1 MALTDRTIV
10 FRSLKARLFSSVV
23 TVLTVAVA
31 VGLMLVLLSMRDAG
45 RKAFERGSGNMH
57 LLVSGDSSRLV
68 AILNG
73 IFYAEAPS
81 RPLQWIQYRR
91 IERMREVDFA
101 IPLTQGDNYRG
112 WPVTATTGEFFSR
125 FSTDPTFDSRT
136 SEGPAWT
143 FASGRVFAKP
153 SEVVVGAEAA
163 GETGLG
169 VGDELHM
176 SHGGGGGGGQQEHGE
191 FEYVVVGV
199 LASTGTA
206 HDRALF
212 TDLDSAWIIHAQER
226 REREDSAFESA
237 IETTTIDDLT
247 DADRLITGIY
257 VRGVTREGSSASA
270 AVQTLA
276 GRLARDGSLTVASPT
291 VEIIKLFQIVSN
303 IDQILLAMAA
313 AVMASGGIGIMLALY
328 NSMEQRRRQIAVL
341 RVLGCSAARVIRLVL
356 MEAGALG
363 LFGAGAGLVVGYIGA
378 TIAAGVLKQRIGIAI
393 EPSIDPTTLAVV
405 VVSTVVL
412 AAVAGLVPAVVA
424 YRTGVA
430 KNLRPMG

>member
-1 MALTDRTIV
+1 MALRDSTIV
-10 FRSLKARLFSSVV
+10 LRSLRARLFSSVV

-73 IFYAEAPS
+73 VFYADAPA
-81 RPLQWIQYRR
+81 RPLQWIQFRR

-101 IPLTQGDNYRG
+101 VPLTQGDSFRG
-112 WPVTATTGEFFSR
+112 WPVTATTAEFFSR
-125 FSTDPTFDSRT
+125 FSTDPAFDSRT
-136 SEGPAWT
+136 SGGPAWT
-143 FASGRVFAKP
+143 IAAGRLFERP
-153 SEVVVGAEAA
+153 FEVVVGAEAA
-163 GETGLG
+163 RETGLG
-169 VGDELHM
+169 VGDEVHM
-176 SHGGGGGGGQQEHGE
+176 SHGSNGAHEHDAFG
-191 FEYVVVGV
+191 YVVVGV
-199 LASTGTA
+199 LAPTGTA

-212 TDLDSAWIIHAQER
+212 TDLNSTWIIHAHER
-226 REREDSAFESA
+226 RQREDPT
-237 IETTTIDDLT
+237 IETTSVDDLT
-247 DADRLITGIY
+247 DGDRLITGIY
-257 VRGVTREGSSASA
+257 VRGVTRAGSSASA

-276 GRLARDGSLTVASPT
+276 GRLSRDGSVTVASPT
-291 VEIIKLFQIVSN
+291 SEIRKLFRIVSN
-303 IDQILLAMAA
+303 IDQILLAMAG
-313 AVMASGGIGIMLALY
+313 AVMASSGIGIMLALY

-356 MEAGALG
+356 MEAALLG
-363 LFGAGAGLVVGYIGA
+363 LFGASAGLVVGGVGA
-378 TIAAGVLKQRIGIAI
+378 AIAAGVLERRIGIVI
-393 EPSIDPTTLAVV
+393 EPSVEMITLSAVI
-405 VVSTVVL
+405 VSTVVL

>member
-73 IFYAEAPS
+73 IFYAESPA

-101 IPLTQGDNYRG
+101 IPLIQGDNYLG
-112 WPVTATTGEFFSR
+112 WPVTGTTDEFFSR
-125 FSTDPTFDSRT
+125 FSPDPTFDIRT

-143 FASGRVFAKP
+143 FASGRVFGQLF
-153 SEVVVGAEAA
+153 EVVIGAEAA
-163 GETGLG
+163 RETGLG

-176 SHGGGGGGGQQEHGE
+176 SHGSGGGGGDQEHGE
-191 FEYVVVGV
+191 YEYVVVGV
-199 LASTGTA
+199 LSPTGTA
-206 HDRALF
+206 HDRVLF
-212 TDLDSAWIIHAQER
+212 TDLSSAWIIHANER
-226 REREDSAFESA
+226 REREDPMV
-237 IETTTIDDLT
+237 ETTTIDDLT

-291 VEIIKLFQIVSN
+291 AEILKLFRIVSN

-313 AVMASGGIGIMLALY
+313 AVMASSGIGIMLALY

-356 MEAGALG
+356 MEAGTLG
-363 LFGAGAGLVVGYIGA
+363 LFGAGAGLVVGYVGA
-378 TIAAGVLKQRIGIAI
+378 VMAAGVMKQRIGIAI
-393 EPSIDPTTLAVV
+393 VPSIDVTTLLVV